1 MNAIKK
7 IALGLS
13 CTAALSLAT
22 LSTQA
27 ADYVIDT
34 KGAHASVNFAIQHL
48 GYSWLTGRFNTFSGD
63 FSYDAAKPEA
73 SKIKVT
79 IDMASIDSNHAERD
93 KHIRSSDFLN
103 TDKNKE
109 AVFESTGVANVKDEG
124 FDLNGNLT
132 MNGTTKPITI
142 AVTKVGEGKD
152 PWGGYRV
159 GFSGAITIK
168 PSEWGYTYN
177 LGPASETVKLWLNV
191 EGIRK

>member
-1 MNAIKK
+1 MNVIKHL
-7 IALGLS
+7 ALGLS
-13 CTAALSLAT
+13 ASAAIALTSLPT
-22 LSTQA
+22 HA

-34 KGAHASVNFAIQHL
+34 QGAHANVNFAIQHL

-73 SKIKVT
+73 SKIKVI
-79 IDMASIDSNHAERD
+79 IDLASIDSNHAERD
-93 KHIRSSDFLN
+93 KHVRSSDFLN

-142 AVTKVGEGKD
+142 AVTKVGEGTD

-159 GFSGAITIK
+159 GFSGQITIK
-168 PSEWGYTYN
+168 PSEGGYTYN